1 MAEDSIEQNDTQTE
15 PSTPESASTEPAK
28 VFSQDDV
35 DALIKKRLDKRNR
48 EIDRKFD
55 GVNPD
60 EYRAWKQERENAEM
74 ERQKERGEFE
84 NILKQIKET
93 NGKTVKA
100 LQDELRRVKVDG
112 ALLSAASR
120 GKAIN
125 AEQVTNL
132 LRSNVRM
139 TDDGSVEI
147 VDSNGTARYDEQG
160 SPMTP
165 DALVDEFLSGN
176 PHFVAATPAGTGS
189 QSSIG
194 GGISQDSIENMDQ
207 NQFVELMKTPAGR
220 QRYAE
225 YRKTKSRNKGYIKM
239 A

>member
-15 PSTPESASTEPAK
+15 PSTPENASTEPAK
-28 VFSQDDV
+28 VFTQDEV

-48 EIDRKFD
+48 EIERKFD
-55 GVNPD
+55 GVDPD
-60 EYRAWKQERENAEM
+60 EYRAIKAAQEAEEL

-84 NILKQIKET
+84 NVMKQTVEKWES
-93 NGKTVKA
+93 KTSA

-125 AEQVTNL
+125 AEQVANL

-147 VDSNGTARYDEQG
+147 VDSNGTARYDDHGQ
-160 SPMTP
+160 PLTP

-194 GGISQDSIENMDQ
+194 GGLEKKGLMD
-207 NQFVELMKTPAGR
+207 MSHD
-220 QRYAE
+220 E
-225 YRKTKSRNKGYIKM
+225 YREWRKHNRNQTKSYIKM

>member
-15 PSTPESASTEPAK
+15 PSTPENASTEPAK
-28 VFSQDDV
+28 VFTQDEV

-48 EIDRKFD
+48 EIERKFD
-55 GVNPD
+55 GVDPD
-60 EYRAWKQERENAEM
+60 EYRAMKAAQEAEEL

-84 NILKQIKET
+84 NVMKQTVEKWES
-93 NGKTVKA
+93 KTSA

-125 AEQVTNL
+125 AEQVANL

-147 VDSNGTARYDEQG
+147 VDSNGTARYDDHGQ
-160 SPMTP
+160 PLTP

-176 PHFVAATPAGTGS
+176 PHFVAATPSGTGS

-194 GGISQDSIENMDQ
+194 GGLEKKGIMD
-207 NQFVELMKTPAGR
+207 MSHD
-220 QRYAE
+220 E
-225 YRKTKSRNKGYIKM
+225 YREWRKSNRNQTKGYIKM

>member
-1 MAEDSIEQNDTQTE
+1 MADESIEQNDTQTE
-15 PSTPESASTEPAK
+15 PSTPASASIEPAK
-28 VFSQDDV
+28 LFSQDEV
-35 DALIKKRLDKRNR
+35 DLLIKKRLDKRNR

-55 GVNPD
+55 GVNPE
-60 EYRAWKQERENAEM
+60 EYRAWKEERENAEI

-84 NILKQIKET
+84 NILKQVNET

-112 ALLSAASR
+112 ALLSAANR

-125 AEQVTNL
+125 AEQVANL
-132 LRSNVRM
+132 LRANVSM
-139 TDDGSVEI
+139 TEDGAVEV
-147 VDSNGTARYDEQG
+147 VDANGVSRYDEQG

-165 DALVDEFLSGN
+165 DALVDEFLSSN

-194 GGISQDSIENMDQ
+194 GGLEKKGIMDMSH
-207 NQFVELMKTPAGR
+207 E
-220 QRYAE
+220 E
-225 YRKTKSRNKGYIKM
+225 YREWRKHNRNQKKSYIKM